1 MKMKMLKAILS
12 ILVLFTLI
20 GLVLA
25 EPYGPNGISRDLD
38 ERGNL
43 SGIAPKQVSA
53 QGGNVT
59 QITINASSITKRWQ
73 GYYGNISGRIRLDD
87 AQGNTMYDWTNAG
100 FSPIGTIFAANQ
112 TVTDWSNVICL
123 NLTGDDIPRQGINAT
138 ILEQMY
144 GMALSDGDGV
154 DETFAGTESITIGT
168 TTLSNC
174 PSTHIYQ
181 NNQSQNTV
189 WNETL
194 LTQNQSRSVI
204 YAAKVDQD
212 TVGFDGKTW
221 DFQMIVGENGP
232 QQGPT
237 QYQFYVELS

>member
-1 MKMKMLKAILS
+1 MLKAILS

-43 SGIAPKQVSA
+43 SGKAAAQVSA

-59 QITINASSITKRWQ
+59 RITINGSSITKRWQ
-73 GYYGNISGRIRLDD
+73 GYYGNITGRITLDD

-100 FSPIGTIFAANQ
+100 FAPVGTIFAANQ
-112 TVTDWSNVICL
+112 TVTDWSNVICV
-123 NLTGDDIPRQGINAT
+123 NLTGNNTAKQGINAT

-144 GMALSDGDGV
+144 GMALTDGDGI

-168 TTLSNC
+168 TTLSDC

-181 NNQSQNTV
+181 NNQSQNNF

-212 TVGFDGKTW
+212 QVGFDGNTW
-221 DFQMIVGENGP
+221 DFQMIVGENGIIA
-232 QQGPT
+232 GST
-237 QYQFYVELS
+237 QYEFYLELT